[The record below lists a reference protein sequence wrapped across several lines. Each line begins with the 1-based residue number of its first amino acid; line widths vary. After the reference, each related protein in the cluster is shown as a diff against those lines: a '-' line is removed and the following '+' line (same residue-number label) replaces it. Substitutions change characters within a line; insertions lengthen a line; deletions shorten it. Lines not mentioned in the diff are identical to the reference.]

1 MFLREAQVLSQSQC
15 LSEGPC
21 WSHNTR
27 DTVSTF
33 PASRWLVA
41 GMNGAAFFCF
51 GAGRGGAGIKI
62 HGAGHFRGGAC
73 RGGAGRGKQYVNA
86 EVNVLF

>member
-1 MFLREAQVLSQSQC
+1 MHVQFQIYCTFGSAETQDRGSEALAIRDERGSIFLLR
-15 LSEGPC
+15 GG
-21 WSHNTR
+21 
-27 DTVSTF
+27 
-33 PASRWLVA
+33 A
-41 GMNGAAFFCF
+41 GQEIFSS
-51 GAGRGGAGIKI
+51 GRGGAGIKI